1 MAVLVPDP
9 KDSKNKMKGRHGGYT
24 SSSSENSRE
33 TIPLQS
39 WSDLSEND
47 HRNSNLTKS
56 KNIVKRYNSKE
67 ILSTEIDKQSQDLKS
82 KVKQK

>member
-1 MAVLVPDP
+1 MAVLVPDLE
-9 KDSKNKMKGRHGGYT
+9 DSKNKMKGRHGGYT
-24 SSSSENSRE
+24 SSSSGNSHE

-56 KNIVKRYNSKE
+56 KNIVKRYNSKKYYQLRL
-67 ILSTEIDKQSQDLKS
+67 INNLKI
-82 KVKQK
+82 

>member
-1 MAVLVPDP
+1 MVVLVPYP

-24 SSSSENSRE
+24 SSSSENSHE

-39 WSDLSEND
+39 WSDLSESD

-56 KNIVKRYNSKE
+56 KNKVKRNIINWKN
-67 ILSTEIDKQSQDLKS
+67 KNQSQDLKA